1 MNFVDQI
8 TRPNEFTYSRKVILK
23 DAPLLASFGHILFG
37 FRQKGMNLVLERSR
51 FVIVVLI
58 VVLELLRGFALVEEL
73 TILELVWT
81 EEPLLAVEGLPLE
94 DTAVVAD
101 VVVVLVEHVAGSDP
115 VYALLALLIRELAGR
130 EPSPRPLAHRSRLA
144 LRPLPRFKAAPRS
157 NPEPPSVDGSGLREV
172 RGVQFAPHF
181 DTSILNILPKFWP
194 RLCEVAPWMARPVAE
209 MYASTVVVMCPPANF
224 SFSVFLPLMTGTAS
238 KSS

>member
-1 MNFVDQI
+1 
-8 TRPNEFTYSRKVILK
+8 
-23 DAPLLASFGHILFG
+23 
-37 FRQKGMNLVLERSR
+37 MNLVLERSR

-115 VYALLALLIRELAGR
+115 VYALLALLNGQRLVQVLVEDEHFVALGHLLELISIELSCLCKVPSRYWLILQAVELQELQELLIATVPEHPLLRIRYVVHLE
-130 EPSPRPLAHRSRLA
+130 
-144 LRPLPRFKAAPRS
+144 APY
-157 NPEPPSVDGSGLREV
+157 E
-172 RGVQFAPHF
+172 
-181 DTSILNILPKFWP
+181 
-194 RLCEVAPWMARPVAE
+194 
-209 MYASTVVVMCPPANF
+209 
-224 SFSVFLPLMTGTAS
+224 
-238 KSS
+238 